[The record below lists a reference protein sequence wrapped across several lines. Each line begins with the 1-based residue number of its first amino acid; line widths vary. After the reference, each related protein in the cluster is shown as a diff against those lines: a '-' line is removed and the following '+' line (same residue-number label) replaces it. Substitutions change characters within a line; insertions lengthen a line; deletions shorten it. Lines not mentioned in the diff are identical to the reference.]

1 MKDKLLN
8 LAAKIYLK
16 YKEKSEG
23 KGIPLEK
30 QKVIDS
36 KIGNYTLKAF
46 KSCMGEKYMKMHPEY
61 DRNFPTLAKFA
72 REKYPNGVIIDIGA
86 NIGDTIA
93 MLATYG
99 VSNDIIAIEG
109 EINYYRLLLEN
120 KKLFKN
126 NIKTFNIFLGE
137 KTEEV
142 DAGLDIEKGTAKLIK
157 SLREKT
163 KVMSFDDFYNK
174 EKFENVVLFK
184 SDTDGYDLK
193 VLKGAKDFLNNFK
206 PIIFFEYDE
215 YYFTLNSES
224 GIEIFPVLYGLGYQ
238 KAIFYDNYGRF
249 LISID
254 TNSFNH
260 IEQLTRYIKN
270 RKGKIDYYD
279 IALFAEKDLD
289 VYEKLI
295 QELLKQD

>member
-30 QKVIDS
+30 RKVIES

-61 DRNFPTLAKFA
+61 DRNFLFLAKFVC
-72 REKYPNGVIIDIGA
+72 EKYPNGVIVDIGA

-157 SLREKT
+157 SLREKI

-184 SDTDGYDLK
+184 SDTDGYDIK

-215 YYFTLNSES
+215 YYFSLNSE
-224 GIEIFPVLYGLGYQ
+224 GGTEIFPLLYSLGYQ
-238 KAIFYDNYGRF
+238 KAISYDNYGRF

-254 TNSFNH
+254 VNFFKH

-279 IALFAEKDLD
+279 IALFTEKDLD